1 MTAYPALF
9 YRDAAAAIDFL
20 ERAFG
25 LETVL
30 RVPGADGAVAHAE
43 LRSGDAMVL
52 VGTEQPERGWLSP
65 AGRDG
70 VTALVYLVT
79 DDVDAHCE
87 RARAAGAEITMEPR
101 DTDYG
106 SRDYLALDP
115 EGNVWSVGTYRPG
128 TFEPEP

>member
-9 YRDAAAAIDFL
+9 YRDASAAIDFL

-25 LETVL
+25 FQTVL

-43 LRSGDAMVL
+43 LRRGDAMVL
-52 VGTEQPERGWLSP
+52 VGAEQPARGWLSP

-128 TFEPEP
+128 TFDPG